1 VSSACR
7 NIVGDEREELIG
19 QRGARAFIQV
29 LAHHPRSSTAD
40 ADPADA
46 GPAFA
51 VASCRMIGSH
61 PGTRAR
67 AGDPLAPSGPKD
79 KRSHQGGIM
88 TGPTSLTRRHALGWA
103 LGLAATLGTTAALGQ
118 AATYPSRPVR
128 VIVPFAAGGTTDI
141 FARLIGE
148 KLSQSLGQQ
157 FVIENRGGAGGN
169 PGTDAV
175 AKAEPDGYT
184 LVMGTVGTHAI
195 NASLYAKMPYDPL
208 TDFAPVA
215 YAAGVPNLMV
225 VNPKTVKATTVQEFI
240 AEAKA
245 SQRKFN
251 MASSGNGTSIHLSG
265 ELFKQLTGV
274 EMPHVPYRGSG
285 PAINDLIGGQVD
297 IMFDNL
303 PSSIEHAKAGSL
315 RALAVTS
322 SKRSPAMPDIP
333 TLAEAGLPGFEATS
347 WFALFAPKGTPPEIT
362 GKLNQEVRKA
372 LETPELQKRFADLGG
387 EIKPMSP
394 DELMAYVRSEHAK
407 WAGVVKAS
415 GAKVD

>member
-1 VSSACR
+1 MSRHVLSTRRGLFALALSLAAGFASSA
-7 NIVGDEREELIG
+7 
-19 QRGARAFIQV
+19 A
-29 LAHHPRSSTAD
+29 LA
-40 ADPADA
+40 
-46 GPAFA
+46 
-51 VASCRMIGSH
+51 
-61 PGTRAR
+61 
-67 AGDPLAPSGPKD
+67 
-79 KRSHQGGIM
+79 
-88 TGPTSLTRRHALGWA
+88 
-103 LGLAATLGTTAALGQ
+103 Q
-118 AATYPSRPVR
+118 AANYPSRPVKI
-128 VIVPFAAGGTTDI
+128 IVPFAAGGTTDI

-148 KLSQSLGQQ
+148 RLSQQLGQQ

-225 VNPKTVKATTVQEFI
+225 VNPKTVKATTVQDFI

-265 ELFKQLTGV
+265 ELFKQSTGV

-322 SKRSPAMPDIP
+322 AKRSPAMPDVP
-333 TLAEAGLPGFEATS
+333 TLAESGLPGFEATS
-347 WFALFAPKGTPPEIT
+347 WFALFAPKGTPAEIT
-362 GKLNQEVRKA
+362 TKLNQEVRKA
-372 LETPELQKRFADLGG
+372 LDTPELQKRFADLGG
-387 EIKPMSP
+387 ELKPMSP
-394 DELMAYVRSEHAK
+394 DELMAYVRSEHEK
-407 WAGVVKAS
+407 WAKVVKAS